1 MLECFSLAYVMSKD
15 EYLSISYFPN
25 FMCSCF
31 WHLSCVVGVACNLI
45 CWQTS
50 MEMSIIRNELGEKI
64 SEIKRLQMELTRRED
79 EDADDVLENLK
90 RVIASL
96 EKQNSSLKVGSLC
109 IISLCF
115 T

>member
-1 MLECFSLAYVMSKD
+1 
-15 EYLSISYFPN
+15 
-25 FMCSCF
+25 
-31 WHLSCVVGVACNLI
+31 
-45 CWQTS
+45 

-115 T
+115 TWEVCHIWLLKILYIAFY